1 MKLSPQQGI
10 LETMAA
16 DSGLDLGRNKGVGLT
31 VAADRQVIT
40 LTDGV
45 IRAGMLRGTYSAVD
59 VTRLDKTYLVQMPP
73 VGTYVFH
80 HSLSSGQGNWAAAKS
95 YRAGMALNNPMLP
108 VSAADELSQKS
119 LPTNQSFCSFE
130 SDNLVVSALKKAESG
145 PGIVLRVYE
154 IEGSPAESKVDFLGQ
169 TRRLHEGNLLEEEL
183 SSGGQQTLKAGPYEI
198 KTFKLAIGVGNEAAP
213 LREWKR
219 SQ

>member
-1 MKLSPQQGI
+1 
-10 LETMAA
+10 
-16 DSGLDLGRNKGVGLT
+16 
-31 VAADRQVIT
+31 VIT
-40 LTDGV
+40 LADGV
-45 IRAGMLRGTYSAVD
+45 IRAGMLRGTYSAVG
-59 VTRLDKTYLVQMPP
+59 VTR
-73 VGTYVFH
+73 
-80 HSLSSGQGNWAAAKS
+80 AAAKS
-95 YRAGMALNNPMLP
+95 YRAGMALNNPLLP

-145 PGIVLRVYE
+145 PGVVLRVYE

-169 TRRLHEGNLLEEEL
+169 TRRLHEVNLLEEEL

-198 KTFKLAIGVGNEAAP
+198 KTFKLPTGAGDEAAP
-213 LREWKR
+213 LRERKR